1 MQSIDLNLLVALEAL
16 LAEGSVAGAARRLG
30 LSSPA
35 VSRALGRIRN
45 ALGDPIL
52 VRAGRRL
59 VPTPRALAL
68 RTQVESLVEGARGL
82 LRPEGEAKPETLDR
96 TFTIRSSESFAGG
109 FAVRLLKATRE
120 VAPKV
125 VLRFIPEGE
134 EDVDTLREGRAD
146 LDVGVI
152 DFDAPEIKVQTL
164 FRDRIVGVVR
174 AGHPLAK
181 GKVTPKRFVE
191 FPHVSASRRGKNRG
205 PIDGA
210 LEALGLTRSVSLVV
224 PTSYAALFAAAA
236 SDLIAAVPQRLAA
249 ETAMMFGLHFFGLPV
264 EVPGMEIA
272 QAWHPRFD
280 ADPGHRWLRRVV
292 QSVCGDR
299 REPRL
304 DSRK

>member
-1 MQSIDLNLLVALEAL
+1 MQSIDLNLLVALQAL
-16 LAEGSVAGAARRLG
+16 LAEESVAGAARRLG

-68 RTQVESLVEGARGL
+68 RAGVEALVGEARGL
-82 LRPEGEAKPETLDR
+82 LRPEGDVVPTTLDR
-96 TFTIRSSESFAGG
+96 TFTIRASEGFAGSY
-109 FAVRLLKATRE
+109 AVRLLKAVQA

-152 DFDAPEIKVQTL
+152 DLTAPEIKVQTL
-164 FRDRIVGVVR
+164 FRDRAVGVVR

-181 GKVTPKRFVE
+181 GTVTARRFVE
-191 FPHVSASRRGKNRG
+191 FPHISASRRGKSRG
-205 PIDGA
+205 PIDEGLA
-210 LEALGLTRSVSLVV
+210 ALGLARSVTLVV
-224 PTSYAALFAAAA
+224 PTSYAALFAAAG
-236 SDLIAAVPQRLAA
+236 SDLVAAVPKRLVLDSAA
-249 ETAMMFGLHFFGLPV
+249 AFGLHAFRLPV
-264 EVPGMEIA
+264 RVNEMEIG

-280 ADPGHRWLRRVV
+280 ADPAHRWLRGIVRA
-292 QSVCGDR
+292 VCGDR
-299 REPRL
+299 R
-304 DSRK
+304 DSTDA